1 MLADSSTGSELIRRV
16 WVEYGEGCSEEDID
30 GVCKTGLFYKMVPD

>member
-1 MLADSSTGSELIRRV
+1 MLADSPTGSELIRRV